1 MKVKELIKALK
12 NADQDLNVQIC
23 DTNGNIVEDI
33 FTVDTD
39 GEAVYVV
46 FEE

>member
-12 NADQDLNVQIC
+12 NADQNLNVQIC
-23 DTNGNIVEDI
+23 DTDGNICEDI

-39 GEAVYVV
+39 GETVYIV
-46 FEE
+46 FDE